1 MIITKV
7 KNDEELKAAIEPF
20 NKLAIVGCGTCA
32 TLCQTGGEDQ
42 VKAMVQK
49 LTDMGKQV
57 TASIVIESPCD
68 MRIDKR
74 DLKRIGDQVSDADA
88 LLVMSCGVGVQ
99 VVGDATDKI
108 ALAALDT
115 MFIGEVERIGKFYE
129 MCRACGSCILNET
142 GGVCPITRC
151 AKHLLNGPC
160 GGMREGKC
168 EVGTDKDCAWVLI
181 YNKLKEQGR
190 GELFVKFREPR
201 DYSVKAGPIEVIW
214 K

>member
-7 KNDEELKAAIEPF
+7 KTDEEIKEAIGPF
-20 NKLAIVGCGTCA
+20 TKIAVVGCGTCS

-49 LTDMGKQV
+49 LTDMGKEV
-57 TASIVIESPCD
+57 TGSIVIESPCD
-68 MRIDKR
+68 LRIDKR
-74 DLKRIGDQVSDADA
+74 DLKRIGDSLSEADA

-99 VVGDATDKI
+99 VVGEASEKI

-142 GGVCPITRC
+142 GGICPITRC

-190 GELFVKFREPR
+190 DDLFTKFREPR
-201 DYSVKAGPIEVIW
+201 DYNIKPGPAEIIW